1 MDQQAQYPEE
11 FPVDPTA
18 DENNLEEEV
27 DYIVAPPLESAFG
40 RYLREF
46 RLLNSLLVSL
56 FAVTLFLILMWGF
69 VVYVA
74 GGGEGTADFADA
86 GVAPLQQKQPQQKV
100 KLMQRQKKAQPHPQ
114 YVVCFLGAW

>member
-74 GGGEGTADFADA
+74 GGGEGKEPKSIGANGMIDYGSGAEKCE
-86 GVAPLQQKQPQQKV
+86 GKGGNGGE
-100 KLMQRQKKAQPHPQ
+100 
-114 YVVCFLGAW
+114 CFTCGQT